1 MKLLRESINSYELLP
16 FVASGGG
23 SMITSET
30 LGCEFDKI
38 AKDVI
43 TMICD
48 NTHLIKPVGSNI
60 CQLADSEAH
69 VTSGES
75 FLLKTHHRYA
85 LFINTIPL
93 AQIRHRR
100 HHPGILSINS
110 EETPNEER
118 PRKCYLLS
126 KGKFLCFLF
135 RTSNAKIIPANNPL
149 FPEPHS
155 CVFVPILIKALRK
168 RCGMMIITQSDH

>member
-23 SMITSET
+23 STITSET
-30 LGCEFDKI
+30 LSCEFDKI
-38 AKDVI
+38 AKYVI

-48 NTHLIKPVGSNI
+48 NTHLIKPAGSNI
-60 CQLADSEAH
+60 CHLADSEAH

-110 EETPNEER
+110 EETPDEER
-118 PRKCYLLS
+118 PRKCCLLS

-135 RTSNAKIIPANNPL
+135 RTSNAKIPH
-149 FPEPHS
+149 FPEPHYHNHRVCRYS
-155 CVFVPILIKALRK
+155 SKLSERDAR
-168 RCGMMIITQSDH
+168 